1 MFNLKLITMDT
12 QTVFRII
19 EMLDKQIWNLTYE
32 HSDLQCFMI
41 ADDYSAAEIKE
52 AGALYR
58 AEKKALVN
66 FRDHLQDY
74 IENQVAHM
82 ETEQGM

>member
-1 MFNLKLITMDT
+1 MDT
-12 QTVFRII
+12 QTVLEII
-19 EMLDKQIWNLTYE
+19 KMLDAKIWNLTYE

-41 ADDYSAAEIKE
+41 ADNYSAAEIKE

-58 AEKKALVN
+58 AEKKALVDFSN
-66 FRDHLQDY
+66 HLQKY

>member
-1 MFNLKLITMDT
+1 MDT
-12 QTVFRII
+12 QTVLQII
-19 EMLDKQIWNLTYE
+19 SMLDAKIWNLTYE

-41 ADDYSAAEIKE
+41 ADNYSAAEIKE

-58 AEKKALVN
+58 AEKKALCDL
-66 FRDHLQDY
+66 RDHLQEY

>member
-1 MFNLKLITMDT
+1 MDT
-12 QTVFRII
+12 ETLFRVIG
-19 EMLDKQIWNLTYE
+19 MLDKEIWNVTYE

-52 AGALYR
+52 AGALYK

-66 FRDHLQDY
+66 FRDQLQKY
-74 IENQVAHM
+74 IDKQVAHM